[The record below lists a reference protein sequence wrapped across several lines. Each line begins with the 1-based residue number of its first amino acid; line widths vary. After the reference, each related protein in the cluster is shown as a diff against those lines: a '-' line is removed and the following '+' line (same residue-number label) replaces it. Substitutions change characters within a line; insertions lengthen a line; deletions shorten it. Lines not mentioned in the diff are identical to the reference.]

1 MNIRD
6 EMIDEMAEN
15 IRQEIDNEL
24 MTSMLVMNGWTVVK
38 LERFKDMKHP
48 IDVNDWCNENI
59 GSRKYW
65 TNFGPTYLFKESKH
79 AEWFSLRWI

>member
-48 IDVNDWCNENI
+48 IDVNDWCDKNI

-79 AEWFSLRWI
+79 AEWFSLRWL